1 MSERKSKAAET
12 KVENGQIT
20 EYMGKRVFKFMR
32 WRQLAAAFSIALVVA
47 SIAALVVNGL
57 QFGLD
62 FTGGT
67 QVEVGYENA
76 PRIEDVRSQL
86 VDAGYAGATVVR
98 FGSDNELL
106 IKLPPEVAEEQTQ
119 RSVRDEEAT
128 ESIGDKVV
136 DVLRQRADGGVEL
149 RRVEMVGP
157 QIGEEL
163 RDDGGLGMLFAL
175 FVVMA
180 YVALRFQYK
189 FSIGAVVALGHD
201 VIIVLGFFA
210 LFKLDFDLT
219 VLAAVLAVIG
229 YSLNDTIVVSD
240 RIRENFRKVRKASS
254 EEIINISISQTL
266 GRTFMTSFTTLLVL
280 WALQFFGGELIHNFS
295 LALIVGVVVGTY
307 SSVYV
312 AANMLMLLGI
322 TKEDMMPPVKEGA
335 ELEEMP

>member
-1 MSERKSKAAET
+1 MSET
-12 KVENGQIT
+12 KVENGKIT
-20 EYMGKRVFKFMR
+20 EYMGKRVFDFMR
-32 WRQLAAAFSIALVVA
+32 WRKLAAALSIAMVVA
-47 SIAALVVNGL
+47 SITALAMNGL

-67 QVEVGYENA
+67 QIEVAYEQAPNVES
-76 PRIEDVRSQL
+76 VRDQL
-86 VDAGYAGATVVR
+86 DLAGFEGASAVR
-98 FGSDNELL
+98 FGSDNEIL
-106 IKLPPEVAEEQTQ
+106 IKLPPEVAEAQTQ
-119 RSVRDEEAT
+119 ISARDEKASQT
-128 ESIGDKVV
+128 IGDKVV
-136 DVLRQRADGGVEL
+136 EVLRQNSDGAVEL

-157 QIGEEL
+157 QVGEEL

-175 FVVMA
+175 AVVMA

-189 FSIGAVVALGHD
+189 FSFGAVTALAHD

-229 YSLNDTIVVSD
+229 YSLNDTIVVAD
-240 RIRENFRKVRKASS
+240 RIRENFRKVRKAST

-307 SSVYV
+307 SSIYV
-312 AANMLMLLGI
+312 AANVLMFLKI

>member
-1 MSERKSKAAET
+1 MSET
-12 KVENGQIT
+12 TVENGKIT
-20 EYMGKRVFKFMR
+20 EYMGKRVYDFMR
-32 WRQLAAAFSIALVVA
+32 WRKIAAVISVILVLASIGILAAK
-47 SIAALVVNGL
+47 GL
-57 QFGLD
+57 KFGLD

-67 QVEVGYENA
+67 QVEVGYEVA
-76 PRIEDVRSQL
+76 PFINDVRTQL
-86 VDAGYAGATVVR
+86 DNAGYDGATVVKY
-98 FGSDNELL
+98 GSDTELM
-106 IKLPPEVAEEQTQ
+106 IKLPPEVTEEETQ
-119 RSVRDEEAT
+119 ISAT
-128 ESIGDKVV
+128 DQETVTPIGDKVV
-136 DVLRQRADGGVEL
+136 EVLRAGSDGTVTL

-157 QIGEEL
+157 QVGAEL
-163 RDDGGLGMLFAL
+163 RDDGGLGMLVAL
-175 FVVMA
+175 VLVMM

-189 FSIGAVVALGHD
+189 FSIGAVAALGHD

-210 LFKLDFDLT
+210 LMGLDFDLT

-240 RIRENFRKVRKASS
+240 RIRENFRKVRKAES

-312 AANMLMLLGI
+312 AANVLMGLKI
-322 TKEDMMPPVKEGA
+322 SKEDLMPPVKEGA

>member
-1 MSERKSKAAET
+1 MSET
-12 KVENGQIT
+12 KVDNDKIT
-20 EYMGKRVFKFMR
+20 EYMGKRVYDFMR
-32 WRQLAAAFSIALVVA
+32 WRKIAGVVSVVLVLA
-47 SIAALVVNGL
+47 SITALAMNGL
-57 QFGLD
+57 KFGLD

-67 QVEVGYENA
+67 QVEVGYEVTPA
-76 PRIEDVRSQL
+76 ISDVREQL
-86 VDAGYAGATVVR
+86 EAAGYDGATVVN
-98 FGSDNELL
+98 FGSEKDLL
-106 IKLPPEVAEEQTQ
+106 IKLPPSVTEEETKI
-119 RSVRDEEAT
+119 SAT
-128 ESIGDKVV
+128 SQETVTPIGDKVV
-136 DVLRQRADGGVEL
+136 TLLSAGSDGEVEL
-149 RRVEMVGP
+149 RRTEMVGP
-157 QIGEEL
+157 QVGAEL
-163 RDDGGLGMLFAL
+163 RDDGGLGMMLAL
-175 FVVMA
+175 FMVMI

-189 FSIGAVVALGHD
+189 FSFGAVAALGHD

-210 LFKLDFDLT
+210 VMGLDFDLT

-240 RIRENFRKVRKASS
+240 RIRENFRKVRKAEA

-312 AANMLMLLGI
+312 AANVLMGLKI
-322 TKEDMMPPVKEGA
+322 NKEDLMPPVKEGA

>member
-1 MSERKSKAAET
+1 
-12 KVENGQIT
+12 
-20 EYMGKRVFKFMR
+20 MGKRVYDFMR
-32 WRQLAAAFSIALVVA
+32 WRKPAAAVSIVLLLAA
-47 SIAALVVNGL
+47 IAALVLNGL
-57 QFGLD
+57 KFGLD

-67 QVEVGYENA
+67 QIEVGYEQA
-76 PRIEDVRSQL
+76 PGIEDVRKQL
-86 VDAGYAGATVVR
+86 VDAGYEGASVVR
-98 FGSDNELL
+98 FGSDSEIL
-106 IKLPPEVAEEQTQ
+106 IKLPPAVAEAQTQ
-119 RSVRDEEAT
+119 ISARDEEAT
-128 ESIGDKVV
+128 QSIGDELVTMLEQASPG
-136 DVLRQRADGGVEL
+136 DVTL

-175 FVVMA
+175 VVVMA

-189 FSIGAVVALGHD
+189 FSFGAVAALAHD

-229 YSLNDTIVVSD
+229 YSLNDTIVVAD
-240 RIRENFRKVRKASS
+240 RIRENFRKVRKA
-254 EEIINISISQTL
+254 EPDEIINISISQTL

-312 AANMLMLLGI
+312 AANVLMAMNI
-322 TKEDMMPPVKEGA
+322 TKEDLMPPVKEGS
-335 ELEEMP
+335 ELEEEMP

>member
-1 MSERKSKAAET
+1 MSESKTVQT
-12 KVENGQIT
+12 KEENGRIT
-20 EYMGKRVFKFMR
+20 EYMGKRVFDFMR
-32 WRQLAAAFSIALVVA
+32 WRKLAAALSIVLVLG
-47 SIAALVVNGL
+47 SIAALVMNGL

-67 QVEVGYENA
+67 QIEVGYEQA
-76 PRIEDVRSQL
+76 PKIEDVRSQL
-86 VDAGYAGATVVR
+86 VDAGYEGASVVR
-98 FGSDNELL
+98 FGSDTEVLV
-106 IKLPPEVAEEQTQ
+106 KLPPEVAAEQTQ
-119 RSVRDEEAT
+119 LSARDEEAT
-128 ESIGDKVV
+128 QSIGDQVV
-136 DVLRQRADGGVEL
+136 ALLEQNSSGDVTL

-175 FVVMA
+175 IVVMA

-189 FSIGAVVALGHD
+189 FSFGAVAALAHD

-210 LFKLDFDLT
+210 LFRLDFDLT

-229 YSLNDTIVVSD
+229 YSLNDTIVVAD

-254 EEIINISISQTL
+254 EEIVNISISQTL
-266 GRTFMTSFTTLLVL
+266 GRTLMTSFTTMLVL

-312 AANMLMLLGI
+312 AANVLMALDI
-322 TKEDMMPPVKEGA
+322 TKEDLMPPVKEGA
-335 ELEEMP
+335 ELEDEMP

>member
-1 MSERKSKAAET
+1 MSES

-20 EYMGKRVFKFMR
+20 EYMGKRVFDFMR
-32 WRQLAAAFSIALVVA
+32 WRKLAAAISIVMVLAA
-47 SIAALVVNGL
+47 IAALAMNGL
-57 QFGLD
+57 KFGLD

-67 QVEVGYENA
+67 QIEVGYEQP
-76 PRIEDVRSQL
+76 PRIEDVRQQL
-86 VDAGYAGATVVR
+86 VDAGYEGASVVR
-98 FGSDNELL
+98 FGSDSEIL
-106 IKLPPEVAEEQTQ
+106 IKLPPSVAEAQTQ
-119 RSVRDEEAT
+119 ISARDEEAT
-128 ESIGDKVV
+128 QSIGDKLVV
-136 DVLRQRADGGVEL
+136 MLDQASPGDVTL

-175 FVVMA
+175 AVVMA

-189 FSIGAVVALGHD
+189 FSVGAVAALAHD
-201 VIIVLGFFA
+201 VVIVLGFFA
-210 LFKLDFDLT
+210 LLKLDFDLT

-229 YSLNDTIVVSD
+229 YSLNDTIVVAD
-240 RIRENFRKVRKASS
+240 RIRENFRKVRKATS

-312 AANMLMLLGI
+312 AANVLMAMRI
-322 TKEDMMPPVKEGA
+322 DKEDLMPPVKEGA
-335 ELEEMP
+335 ELDEVP

>member
-1 MSERKSKAAET
+1 
-12 KVENGQIT
+12 
-20 EYMGKRVFKFMR
+20 MGKRVFDFMR
-32 WRQLAAAFSIALVVA
+32 WRKPAAAISIILLLA
-47 SIAALVVNGL
+47 SIAALAMNGL
-57 QFGLD
+57 KFGLD

-67 QVEVGYENA
+67 QIEVGYEQA
-76 PRIEDVRSQL
+76 PRIEDVRQQL
-86 VDAGYAGATVVR
+86 AGAGYEGASVVR
-98 FGSDNELL
+98 FGSDTEIL
-106 IKLPPEVAEEQTQ
+106 IKLPPSVAEAQTQ
-119 RSVRDEEAT
+119 ISARDEQAT
-128 ESIGDKVV
+128 QSIGDKVV
-136 DVLRQRADGGVEL
+136 AVLDQASAGDVTL

-175 FVVMA
+175 VVVMA

-189 FSIGAVVALGHD
+189 FSIGAVAALAHD

-210 LFKLDFDLT
+210 LLKLDFDLT

-229 YSLNDTIVVSD
+229 YSLNDTIVVAD
-240 RIRENFRKVRKASS
+240 RIRENFRKVRKAEP

-312 AANMLMLLGI
+312 AANVLMAMHI
-322 TKEDMMPPVKEGA
+322 TKEDLMPPVKEGS

>member
-1 MSERKSKAAET
+1 MKET
-12 KVENGQIT
+12 KEENGRIT
-20 EYMGKRVFKFMR
+20 EYMGKRVYDFMR
-32 WRQLAAAFSIALVVA
+32 WRKLAAVLSVVLVALSIGALA
-47 SIAALVVNGL
+47 MNGL
-57 QFGLD
+57 KLGLD

-67 QVEVGYENA
+67 QIEVGYQNA
-76 PRIEDVRSQL
+76 PKLEDVRNQL
-86 VDAGYAGATVVR
+86 DAAGFKGASVVR

-106 IKLPPEVAEEQTQ
+106 IKLPPEVTESMTQ
-119 RSVRDEEAT
+119 RSARDEEASQ
-128 ESIGDKVV
+128 SIGDNVV
-136 DVLRQRADGGVEL
+136 GELRKGTDGRIDL

-157 QIGEEL
+157 QVGEEL

-175 FVVMA
+175 AVVMA

-189 FSIGAVVALGHD
+189 FSVGAVVALIHD

-229 YSLNDTIVVSD
+229 YSINDTIVVYD
-240 RIRENFRKVRKASS
+240 RVRENFRRVRKADT
-254 EEIINISISQTL
+254 EEIMNISISQTL

-312 AANMLMLLGI
+312 AINALMALKVS
-322 TKEDMMPPVKEGA
+322 KEDLMPPVKEGA
-335 ELEEMP
+335 ELDEMP

>member
-1 MSERKSKAAET
+1 MKET
-12 KVENGQIT
+12 KEENGRIT
-20 EYMGKRVFKFMR
+20 EYMGKRVYDFMR
-32 WRQLAAAFSIALVVA
+32 WRKLAAALSILLVVL
-47 SIAALVVNGL
+47 SLGALAMNGL
-57 QFGLD
+57 KLGLD

-67 QVEVGYENA
+67 QIEVGYEKA
-76 PRIEDVRSQL
+76 PELESVRSQL
-86 VDAGYAGATVVR
+86 DAAGFKGASVVR

-106 IKLPPEVAEEQTQ
+106 IKLPPEVTESMTQ
-119 RSVRDEEAT
+119 RSAGDEEASQ
-128 ESIGDKVV
+128 SIGDNVV
-136 DVLRQRADGGVEL
+136 AELRKGTDGRIDL

-157 QIGEEL
+157 QVGEEL

-175 FVVMA
+175 AVVMA

-189 FSIGAVVALGHD
+189 FSIGAVVALIHD

-229 YSLNDTIVVSD
+229 YSINDTIVVYD
-240 RIRENFRKVRKASS
+240 RVRENFRRVRKADT
-254 EEIINISISQTL
+254 EEIMNISISQTL

-312 AANMLMLLGI
+312 AINALMALKVS
-322 TKEDMMPPVKEGA
+322 KEDLMPPVKEGA

>member
-1 MSERKSKAAET
+1 MSESKVQDG
-12 KVENGQIT
+12 KIT
-20 EYMGKRVFKFMR
+20 EYMGKRIFDFMR
-32 WRQLAAAFSIALVVA
+32 WRKLTGSVSIAMVLA
-47 SIAALVVNGL
+47 SIIALAVNGL

-67 QVEVGYENA
+67 QVEVGYQT
-76 PRIEDVRSQL
+76 PPQIESVREQL
-86 VDAGYAGATVVR
+86 DAAGYKGASVVQ
-98 FGSDNELL
+98 FGSDTDLL
-106 IKLPPEVAEEQTQ
+106 IKLPPDVTEEQTQ
-119 RSVRDEEAT
+119 LSARNKEASQSV
-128 ESIGDKVV
+128 GDKVV
-136 DVLRQRADGGVEL
+136 AVLRPGANGEVSL
-149 RRVEMVGP
+149 RRVEVVGP

-175 FVVMA
+175 IVVMA

-189 FSIGAVVALGHD
+189 FSIGAVVALIHD

-210 LFKLDFDLT
+210 LLKLDFDLT

-229 YSLNDTIVVSD
+229 YSLNDTIVVAD
-240 RIRENFRKVRKASS
+240 RIRENFRKVRKASA
-254 EEIINISISQTL
+254 EEIINISITQTL

-312 AANMLMLLGI
+312 AANVLMLMNI
-322 TKEDMMPPVKEGA
+322 TKEDLMPPVREGA
-335 ELEEMP
+335 DLEEMP

>member
-1 MSERKSKAAET
+1 
-12 KVENGQIT
+12 
-20 EYMGKRVFKFMR
+20 MGKRVFDFMR
-32 WRQLAAAFSIALVVA
+32 WRRLAAALSIALVVA
-47 SIAALVVNGL
+47 SIAALAMNGL
-57 QFGLD
+57 KLGLD

-67 QVEVGYENA
+67 QIEVGYEAA
-76 PRIEDVRSQL
+76 PQLEDVRGQL
-86 VDAGYAGATVVR
+86 EEAGFAGASVVR

-106 IKLPPEVAEEQTQ
+106 IKLPPEATEEQTH
-119 RSVRDEEAT
+119 RNARDEEAVQ
-128 ESIGDKVV
+128 SVGDEIVA
-136 DVLRQRADGGVEL
+136 VLRQGSDGEVEL
-149 RRVEMVGP
+149 RRVESVGP
-157 QIGEEL
+157 QVGEEL

-175 FVVMA
+175 VVVMA

-189 FSIGAVVALGHD
+189 FAVSAVVALVHD

-210 LFKLDFDLT
+210 FFRLDFDLT

-229 YSLNDTIVVSD
+229 YSINDTIVVFD
-240 RIRENFRKVRKASS
+240 RIRENFRRVRKASTV
-254 EEIINISISQTL
+254 EIINISVSQTL

-312 AANMLMLLGI
+312 AINMLMAMRI
-322 TKEDMMPPVKEGA
+322 TKEDLMPPVKEGA

>member
-1 MSERKSKAAET
+1 
-12 KVENGQIT
+12 
-20 EYMGKRVFKFMR
+20 MGKRVYDFMR
-32 WRQLAAAFSIALVVA
+32 WRKLAAAVSIVMVVA
-47 SIAALVVNGL
+47 SLTALVMNGL
-57 QFGLD
+57 KFGLD

-67 QVEVGYENA
+67 QIEVGYEIA
-76 PRIEDVRSQL
+76 PRIEDVRNQL
-86 VDAGYAGATVVR
+86 DAAGYSGATVVN

-106 IKLPPEVAEEQTQ
+106 IKLPPAVTEEQTQ
-119 RSVRDEEAT
+119 VSARDEKASQ
-128 ESIGDKVV
+128 SIGDKVV
-136 DVLRQRADGGVEL
+136 AVLAPASEGDVDL
-149 RRVEMVGP
+149 RRVEVVGP

-175 FVVMA
+175 AVVMA

-189 FSIGAVVALGHD
+189 FSVGAVVALAHD

-210 LFKLDFDLT
+210 LLQLDFDLT

-229 YSLNDTIVVSD
+229 YSLNDTIVVAD
-240 RIRENFRKVRKASS
+240 RIRENFRKVRKATS

-312 AANMLMLLGI
+312 AANVLMAMGI
-322 TKEDMMPPVKEGA
+322 TKEDLMPPVKEGA

>member
-1 MSERKSKAAET
+1 MSET
-12 KVENGQIT
+12 KVENGKIT
-20 EYMGKRVFKFMR
+20 EYMGKRVYDFMR
-32 WRQLAAAFSIALVVA
+32 WRKPAAAVSIVLLLAA
-47 SIAALVVNGL
+47 IAALVLNGL
-57 QFGLD
+57 KFGLD

-67 QVEVGYENA
+67 QIEVGYEQA
-76 PRIEDVRSQL
+76 PGIEDVRKQL
-86 VDAGYAGATVVR
+86 VDAGYEGASVVR
-98 FGSDNELL
+98 FGSDSEIL
-106 IKLPPEVAEEQTQ
+106 IKLPPAVAEAQTQ
-119 RSVRDEEAT
+119 ISARDEEAT
-128 ESIGDKVV
+128 QSIGDELVTMLEQASPG
-136 DVLRQRADGGVEL
+136 DVTL

-175 FVVMA
+175 VVVMA

-189 FSIGAVVALGHD
+189 FSFGAVAALAHD

-229 YSLNDTIVVSD
+229 YSLNDTIVVAD
-240 RIRENFRKVRKASS
+240 RIRENFRKVRKA
-254 EEIINISISQTL
+254 EPDEIINISISQTL

-312 AANMLMLLGI
+312 AANVLMAMNI
-322 TKEDMMPPVKEGA
+322 TKEDLMPPVKEGS
-335 ELEEMP
+335 ELEEEMP